1 MIWSWSDPQDYRI
14 QLRQAIKR
22 YLPARG
28 LPLLSQRRWSDRLL
42 IMVMLLLVWSP
53 GTTQV
58 DRFSE
63 ARHAVV
69 AMYVSRKRPGRSLAG
84 FMATLGRHTARLL
97 TLVVQSLQRQM
108 GQRFKKQW
116 LTGRFLAFGFDGTKI
131 DCTRT
136 RGNQKHFKNGGRAK
150 SAPQMVLGT
159 MVHLATGLIWSWR
172 HGDAK
177 TAERTLLR
185 EMLEGLPQE
194 ALLIADAGLTGYDL
208 LRTIL
213 DSGRSIL
220 IRVGANVQLLK
231 KLGYCVQENHGI
243 VYLWTQDARHQGQ
256 KPLILRLWTFRD
268 GRNRR
273 MSLLTNLL
281 TDTQMTAEEAR
292 MLYGKRWG
300 VELLFRA
307 MKQTLVRRKMLADA
321 PQNAQRELDWTMVGL
336 WMLGMLAVETSAQ
349 KAPAYEGFAQ
359 VLRIVRAAMGGRGN
373 GRSSLWRKLRQIRRD
388 CYVRKHAKKARD
400 WPHKKNEPPCGN
412 PDVRMATP
420 REILKAQRLF
430 GLKQAA

>member
-1 MIWSWSDPQDYRI
+1 MNTPDYRI
-14 QLRQAIKR
+14 QLRQAIKH

-28 LPLLSQRRWSDRLL
+28 LPLLAKRRWSDRLL
-42 IMVMLLLVWSP
+42 IMVMLLLVWST

-63 ARHAVV
+63 ARHTVV
-69 AMYVSRKRPGRSLAG
+69 AMYRSRKRPGGSLAG
-84 FMATLGRHTARLL
+84 FMATLGRHTTRLL
-97 TLVVQSLQRQM
+97 ALVVQCLQKQM
-108 GQRFKKQW
+108 PRRFKKQW

-131 DCTRT
+131 DCSRT

-159 MVHLATGLIWSWR
+159 MIHLATGLIWSWR

-177 TAERTLLR
+177 AAERTLLR
-185 EMLEGLPQE
+185 EMLEDLPQE
-194 ALLIADAGLTGYDL
+194 ALLITDAGLTGYDL
-208 LRTIL
+208 LSTIL
-213 DSGRSIL
+213 ASGRSIL
-220 IRVGANVQLLK
+220 MRVGANVQLLR
-231 KLGYCVQENHGI
+231 KLGYYVQEKPGI
-243 VYLWTQDARHQGQ
+243 VYLWTQDARWQGQ
-256 KPLILRLWTFRD
+256 EPLILRLLTFSD

-300 VELLFRA
+300 VEMLFRA
-307 MKQTLVRRKMLADA
+307 LKQTLVRRKMLADS
-321 PQNAQRELDWTMVGL
+321 PQNARMELDWTMVGL
-336 WMLGMLAVETSAQ
+336 WMLGMLTVETRAQ
-349 KAPAYEGFAQ
+349 QAPAHQGFAQ
-359 VLRIVRAAMGGRGN
+359 ALRIVRAAMSGRGD
-373 GRSSLWRKLRQIRRD
+373 GRSSLWRKLHQLRRD

-400 WPHKKNEPPCGN
+400 WPHKKNEPPCGV
-412 PDVRMATP
+412 PEVRMATP
-420 REILKAQRLF
+420 REILKAQRLW